1 MYEYIG
7 EIKFGEKKKKKSSDL
22 FVTNSSRISFQT
34 QHFKISAIVQIT
46 PQHHVTP

>member
-7 EIKFGEKKKKKSSDL
+7 EIKFGEKKKKSSDL
-22 FVTNSSRISFQT
+22 LVTNSSRISFQT